1 MFTTSLFKV
10 PEIPERHVP
19 EERKPVP
26 VPKEVSPAKGI
37 STALDTNKQK
47 KKKKLFSFI
56 ICVLSCLECI
66 YEFNVY
72 VVLAL
77 HYLLSLF
84 FALFNVIYS
93 A

>member
-37 STALDTNKQK
+37 STALDTNKQT
-47 KKKKLFSFI
+47 KKLFSFI
-56 ICVLSCLECI
+56 TCFLSCLECI
-66 YEFNVY
+66 YEFDVY

-84 FALFNVIYS
+84 FALFYNVIYS